1 MGSCNDC
8 LHLVMEP
15 QTATWQQQSNTAEQL
30 FDSGSL
36 AAQVLV
42 IGKISQAAVVA
53 ASAYK
58 DQEAFQKQTGI
69 TKSCLIDDKLH
80 RNTKVLQCS
89 GHACTAVAGIKSVH
103 CQMTFMQQFAYVKSG
118 VTACSNICRHV
129 RGIASAY
136 K

>member
-1 MGSCNDC
+1 M
-8 LHLVMEP
+8 
-15 QTATWQQQSNTAEQL
+15 QQCPDTAEHL
-30 FDSGSL
+30 LDCESL

-80 RNTKVLQCS
+80 RNTKVLHWSCLYCCRWDETAQQCVLADDV
-89 GHACTAVAGIKSVH
+89 HTAT
-103 CQMTFMQQFAYVKSG
+103 CMW
-118 VTACSNICRHV
+118 
-129 RGIASAY
+129 
-136 K
+136 